1 MPHTEPH
8 IQAFTDK
15 EAQQSLVHISF
26 KHPTPRVT
34 TPAEYLDNI
43 RQSLFQIALNRRF
56 FNIGRRPDPPFYAAQ
71 ARCQIWP
78 RSYLSLFIFVIQQI
92 TPDVRTKCS
101 SSDACSDKPRFTN
114 SHCRPSDRD

>member
-1 MPHTEPH
+1 MGHRFELVPHTEPH

-34 TPAEYLDNI
+34 TPCEYLESL
-43 RQSLFQIALNRRF
+43 RESLFQVALNRRF

-71 ARCQIWP
+71 VRRNPNEPCVEWYSEEREVQLTCVCKKWA
-78 RSYLSLFIFVIQQI
+78 SQQ
-92 TPDVRTKCS
+92 VH
-101 SSDACSDKPRFTN
+101 A
-114 SHCRPSDRD
+114 